1 MTESYPET
9 AASPTP
15 AAPTIAPARVTATP
29 TDPAALASLDRAKSR
44 SNRRNALKST
54 GPRSVAGKARVSG
67 NARTHG
73 FLSRHL
79 IVEGESPV
87 EFATLLAELVADYQP
102 VGVVET
108 GLVEQ
113 VAIVLWRKARFVR
126 AETAMVSL
134 NRRTFGEV
142 QAREV
147 AARLGLP
154 EEAWRSIQAP
164 RVRAAGEDPDLLAD
178 LEEGRAAWQALVDT
192 EVASGPEPFARLPAT
207 LQAHLLQVHGV
218 EASGIE
224 AVVIAEYG
232 SWPELVDQHV
242 RLFDQLLEQQRIREL
257 SLLVMESQTLPTQ
270 TDLLGRYQTALDN
283 DLYKALKALRE
294 AQSWRQAKAVL
305 EASAV
310 PAAGDGG

>member
-9 AASPTP
+9 ATSPTP
-15 AAPTIAPARVTATP
+15 AAPTLTTASV
-29 TDPAALASLDRAKSR
+29 TDPAAEARPDHAKSR

-54 GPRSVAGKARVSG
+54 GPRTVDGKARVSD
-67 NARTHG
+67 NARSHG

-79 IVEGESPV
+79 IVAGESPA
-87 EFATLLAELVADYQP
+87 EFAALLAELVADYQP

-154 EEAWRSIQAP
+154 EAAWRTIPAP
-164 RVRAAGEDPDLLAD
+164 RLMVAGEDPELLAD
-178 LEEGRAAWQALVDT
+178 LEAGRATWQALVDN
-192 EVASGPEPFARLPAT
+192 EVASGPEPFARFPAA
-207 LQAHLLQVHGV
+207 LQAQLLQVHGV

-232 SWPELVDQHV
+232 SWPALVDQHM
-242 RLFDQLLEQQRIREL
+242 RLFDQLLEQLHIREL

-310 PAAGDGG
+310 PAVEEGG

>member
-1 MTESYPET
+1 MPESYPET

-15 AAPTIAPARVTATP
+15 AAPTLDTASV
-29 TDPAALASLDRAKSR
+29 TDPAAEARPDRPKTQ

-54 GPRSVAGKARVSG
+54 GPRTEAGKARVSD
-67 NARTHG
+67 NARSHG

-79 IVEGESPV
+79 IVAGESPA
-87 EFATLLAELVADYQP
+87 EFAALLAALVADYQP
-102 VGVVET
+102 AGVVET

-154 EEAWRSIQAP
+154 EAAWRTIPAP
-164 RVRAAGEDPDLLAD
+164 RLMVAGEDPDLLAD
-178 LEEGRAAWQALVDT
+178 LEAGRAVWQALVDN
-192 EVASGPEPFARLPAT
+192 EVASGPEPFARFPAA
-207 LQAHLLQVHGV
+207 LQAQLLQVHGV
-218 EASGIE
+218 AASGIE

-232 SWPELVDQHV
+232 SWPALVDQHV
-242 RLFDQLLEQQRIREL
+242 RLCDQLLEQLHIREL

-310 PAAGDGG
+310 PAVEEGG

>member
-1 MTESYPET
+1 MTESDPET
-9 AASPTP
+9 AASRTP
-15 AAPTIAPARVTATP
+15 AVPTFSTARVT
-29 TDPAALASLDRAKSR
+29 DPSALASLDSAKPR

-54 GPRSVAGKARVSG
+54 GPRTVAGKARVSD
-67 NARTHG
+67 NARSHG

-79 IVEGESPV
+79 IVEGESPA
-87 EFATLLAELVADYQP
+87 EFAALLAELVADYQP

-154 EEAWRSIQAP
+154 EEAWRAIQAP
-164 RVRAAGEDPDLLAD
+164 RVSAAGEDPDLLAD
-178 LEEGRAAWQALVDT
+178 LEAGRAAWQALVDS
-192 EVASGPEPFARLPAT
+192 EVATGPEPFARLPAV
-207 LQAHLLQVHGV
+207 LQAQLLQVHGV
-218 EASGIE
+218 AASGIA

-232 SWPELVDQHV
+232 SWSALVDQHV

-257 SLLVMESQTLPTQ
+257 SLLVIESQTLPTQ

-310 PAAGDGG
+310 PAVGDGG

>member
-1 MTESYPET
+1 MPESYPET
-9 AASPTP
+9 ATSPTP
-15 AAPTIAPARVTATP
+15 AVPTLTTASV
-29 TDPAALASLDRAKSR
+29 TDPAAESRPDNAKSR

-54 GPRSVAGKARVSG
+54 GPRTVDGKARVSD
-67 NARTHG
+67 NARSHG

-79 IVEGESPV
+79 LVEGESPA
-87 EFATLLAELVADYQP
+87 EFAALLAALVADYQP

-126 AETAMVSL
+126 AETALVSL

-154 EEAWRSIQAP
+154 EEAWRTIPAP
-164 RVRAAGEDPDLLAD
+164 RLMVAGEDPDLLAD
-178 LEEGRAAWQALVDT
+178 LEAGRAVWQALVDN
-192 EVASGPEPFARLPAT
+192 EVASGPEPFARFPAA
-207 LQAHLLQVHGV
+207 LQAQLLQVHGV
-218 EASGIE
+218 AASGIE

-232 SWPELVDQHV
+232 SWPALVDQHV
-242 RLFDQLLEQQRIREL
+242 RLFDQLLEQLHIREL

-310 PAAGDGG
+310 PAVEEG

>member
-1 MTESYPET
+1 MWLLYV
-9 AASPTP
+9 
-15 AAPTIAPARVTATP
+15 I
-29 TDPAALASLDRAKSR
+29 
-44 SNRRNALKST
+44 
-54 GPRSVAGKARVSG
+54 
-67 NARTHG
+67 NARSHG

-79 IVEGESPV
+79 LVEGESPA
-87 EFATLLAELVADYQP
+87 EFSALLAELVADYQP

-108 GLVEQ
+108 GLVGQ
-113 VAIVLWRKARFVR
+113 VAIGLWRKARFVR
-126 AETAMVSL
+126 AETALVSL

-154 EEAWRSIQAP
+154 AEAWRAIPAP
-164 RVRAAGEDPDLLAD
+164 RLSPEGEDPDLLAN
-178 LEEGRAAWQALVDT
+178 LEAGRAAWQALVDT
-192 EVASGPEPFARLPAT
+192 EVASDPEPFARLPAAM
-207 LQAHLLQVHGV
+207 QAHLLQMHGV
-218 EASGIE
+218 AASGIE

-242 RLFDQLLEQQRIREL
+242 RLFDQLLEQQHIREL
-257 SLLVMESQTLPTQ
+257 SLLVVESQTLPTQ